1 MEDRCYLLFLLGG
14 LLLALDVVS
23 WPLLYLLLQ
32 SYVPEWPGVMCIY
45 GVTKIGTASVGPSRF
60 LPPLLSA
67 LQAMKP
73 ALIFLSGVWF
83 VLYLVNR
90 GTRTAPLTGRVLF
103 VLLAAGLLAAAD
115 ATAEIAY
122 LAIPKKEDPASGGC
136 CTEAFD
142 AASGAS
148 KFLPPVPEGVDAG
161 RWLYGAYYT
170 VNCSMILALACA
182 GRSAQH
188 PPGLWLAP
196 LLLGAGLS
204 IAVNALF
211 LVDAAAPRL
220 LHLPYHHCPYDL
232 VPRAPESLIAVA
244 LFLAGSFCVGWA
256 CAAGWLGDGRE
267 SRPFLPTMM
276 SRLLYL
282 GFLAYLGSIVMMSVE
297 LALA

>member
-1 MEDRCYLLFLLGG
+1 
-14 LLLALDVVS
+14 
-23 WPLLYLLLQ
+23 
-32 SYVPEWPGVMCIY
+32 MCIY
-45 GVTKIGTASVGPSRF
+45 GVTKIGTDSVGPSRF

-73 ALIFLSGVWF
+73 ALIFLSGAWF
-83 VLYLVNR
+83 VLYLINR

-103 VLLAAGLLAAAD
+103 VLLAAGVLAAAD

-148 KFLPPVPEGVDAG
+148 GFLPPALEGVDAG

-182 GRSAQH
+182 GRWARKH
-188 PPGLWLAP
+188 PPGLWLAA

-204 IAVNALF
+204 MAVNALF

-232 VPRAPESLIAVA
+232 VPRAPESSIAVA
-244 LFLAGSFCVGWA
+244 LFLGGSFCVGWA
-256 CAAGWLGDGRE
+256 CTAGLLGDDPE
-267 SRPFLPTMM
+267 SRPLLPTMV

-282 GFLAYLGSIVMMSVE
+282 GFLAYLGSMVMTSVE